1 MPTMEKSGRASQ
13 NADIESEALKSDG
26 VFLQSFPSNGNVR
39 SYIWKSSYGLNNF
52 S

>member
-26 VFLQSFPSNGNVR
+26 FFCKVFLLMVMLDLISESHLMG
-39 SYIWKSSYGLNNF
+39 
-52 S
+52 